1 MDLFDNLA
9 LGFSTALSVQNLLFC
24 LFGVLIGT
32 LVGVLPGISPL
43 NTTAM
48 LLPFTFGLAPTSAM
62 IMLAGIF
69 YGAQYGGSTTA
80 ILVNV
85 PGETSA
91 VVTCL
96 DGYQMARQGRAGP
109 ALAIAAIASFFAG
122 CVATVVISLLSAPLA
137 ALALKFT
144 APEYFSLLVMGLIAA
159 VVLAHGSPF
168 KAIAMVLVG
177 ILTGLVGID
186 VNSGVPRLTFGI
198 PDIADGMD
206 FVPVVVGL
214 FGIGEVAA
222 NLEVPQDRSI
232 LAGKIKNLLPS
243 WADFKA
249 AFPAILRGTSVGT
262 ILGIL
267 PGGGAAL
274 PPFAAYAL
282 EKKVSRHPERF
293 GTGVI
298 QGVASPEAANNAGAQ
313 TSFIPLLT
321 MGIPTNPLMA
331 LMIGAL
337 MIQGIQ
343 PGPSMI
349 REQPALYWGV
359 VASMWIGNLMLVV
372 INLPLVGMWVSLL
385 RIPYRLLFPAIILFC
400 CIGAYASSNS
410 VFSVW
415 LMLGWGALGYFF
427 NKVGVQ
433 PAPMVLGFVLGPM
446 LEENFRR
453 TMLLSGGD
461 PLVFIQRPI
470 SAFLLAVAAAL
481 LVVLI
486 FPAIRKKREEAL
498 RNRYGHPG
506 KAALASIPLSAG
518 MRRYRGVEIS
528 LDMQKQPS
536 YSSIP
541 RMHCLSK
548 KVEESGSMRRAAPCS

>member
-1 MDLFDNLA
+1 VNLVDNLA
-9 LGFSTALSVQNLLFC
+9 LGFSTALSLQNLFFC
-24 LFGVLIGT
+24 FLGVIIGT

-48 LLPFTFGLAPTSAM
+48 LLPFTFGLPPASAM

-96 DGYQMARQGRAGP
+96 DGYQMARQGRAGA
-109 ALAIAAIASFFAG
+109 ALAIAAVASFFAG
-122 CVATVVISLLSAPLA
+122 TVATIVIAVLSTPLA
-137 ALALKFT
+137 ALAMKFT

-168 KAIAMVLVG
+168 KAIAMVLMGV
-177 ILTGLVGID
+177 LVGLVGID
-186 VNSGVPRLTFGI
+186 VNSGKPRLTFGI

-214 FGIGEVAA
+214 FGIGEVIA
-222 NLEVPQDRSI
+222 NLGSPQDRSI
-232 LAGKIKNLLPS
+232 LVGKIKNLMPTWPDL
-243 WADFKA
+243 KA
-249 AFPAILRGTSVGT
+249 AFPAMLRGTCVGT
-262 ILGIL
+262 MLGIL

-293 GTGVI
+293 GTGI
-298 QGVASPEAANNAGAQ
+298 IEGVASPEAANNAGAQ

-343 PGPSMI
+343 PGPSVI

-359 VASMWIGNLMLVV
+359 VASMWIGNLMLVI
-372 INLPLVGMWVSLL
+372 INLPLVGIWASLL
-385 RIPYRLLFPAIILFC
+385 RVPYRLLFPAIILFC

-427 NKVGVQ
+427 NKIGVQ
-433 PAPMVLGFVLGPM
+433 PAPMVLGFVLGPL

-453 TMLLSGGD
+453 AMLLSGGD
-461 PLVFIQRPI
+461 PAVFIQRPI
-470 SAFLLAVAAAL
+470 SASLLAVAAIL

-486 FPAIRKKREEAL
+486 FPTIRMKREGAL
-498 RNRYGHPG
+498 Q
-506 KAALASIPLSAG
+506 
-518 MRRYRGVEIS
+518 E
-528 LDMQKQPS
+528 
-536 YSSIP
+536 
-541 RMHCLSK
+541 
-548 KVEESGSMRRAAPCS
+548 

>member
-1 MDLFDNLA
+1 VNLVDNLA
-9 LGFSTALSVQNLLFC
+9 LGFSTALSLQNLFFC
-24 LFGVLIGT
+24 FLGVIIGT

-48 LLPFTFGLAPTSAM
+48 LLPFTFGLAPASAM

-109 ALAIAAIASFFAG
+109 ALAIAAVASFFAG
-122 CVATVVISLLSAPLA
+122 TVATIVIAVLSAPLA
-137 ALALKFT
+137 ALAMKFT

-168 KAIAMVLVG
+168 KAIAMVLMGV
-177 ILTGLVGID
+177 LVGLVGID
-186 VNSGVPRLTFGI
+186 VNSGKPRLTFGI

-214 FGIGEVAA
+214 FGIGEVIA
-222 NLEVPQDRSI
+222 NLGSPQDRSI
-232 LAGKIKNLLPS
+232 LVGKIKNLMPTWPDL
-243 WADFKA
+243 KA
-249 AFPAILRGTSVGT
+249 AFPAILRGTCVGT
-262 ILGIL
+262 MLGIL

-298 QGVASPEAANNAGAQ
+298 EGVASPEAANNAGAQ

-343 PGPSMI
+343 PGPSVI

-359 VASMWIGNLMLVV
+359 VASMWIGNLMLVI
-372 INLPLVGMWVSLL
+372 INLPLVGIWVSLL
-385 RIPYRLLFPAIILFC
+385 RVPYRLLFPAIILFC

-427 NKVGVQ
+427 NKIGVQ
-433 PAPMVLGFVLGPM
+433 PAPMVLGFVLGPL

-453 TMLLSGGD
+453 AMLLSGGD
-461 PLVFIQRPI
+461 PAVFIQRPI
-470 SAFLLAVAAAL
+470 SAALLGVAAIL
-481 LVVLI
+481 LIVLI
-486 FPAIRKKREEAL
+486 FPTIRTKREGAL
-498 RNRYGHPG
+498 Q
-506 KAALASIPLSAG
+506 
-518 MRRYRGVEIS
+518 E
-528 LDMQKQPS
+528 
-536 YSSIP
+536 
-541 RMHCLSK
+541 
-548 KVEESGSMRRAAPCS
+548 

>member
-1 MDLFDNLA
+1 MNLVDNLA
-9 LGFSTALSVQNLLFC
+9 LGFSTALSLQNLFFC
-24 LFGVLIGT
+24 FLGVIIGT

-48 LLPFTFGLAPTSAM
+48 LLPFTFGLPPASAM

-109 ALAIAAIASFFAG
+109 ALAIAAVASFFAG
-122 CVATVVISLLSAPLA
+122 TVATLVIALLSAPLA

-144 APEYFSLLVMGLIAA
+144 APEYFSLLIMGLIAA

-168 KAIAMVLVG
+168 KAIAMIVMGVLV
-177 ILTGLVGID
+177 GLVGID

-198 PDIADGMD
+198 PDISDGMD

-214 FGIGEVAA
+214 FGIGEVIA
-222 NLEVPQDRSI
+222 NLGTPQDRSI
-232 LAGKIKNLLPS
+232 LAGKIRNLMPTWPDL
-243 WADFKA
+243 KA
-249 AFPAILRGTSVGT
+249 AFPAIVRGTCVGT
-262 ILGIL
+262 MLGIL

-282 EKKVSRHPERF
+282 EKKIARDPSRF
-293 GTGVI
+293 GKGAI
-298 QGVASPEAANNAGAQ
+298 EGVASPEAANNAGAQ

-343 PGPSMI
+343 PGPSVI

-359 VASMWIGNLMLVV
+359 VASMWIGNLMLVI

-385 RIPYRLLFPAIILFC
+385 RVPYRLLFPAIVLFC

-427 NKVGVQ
+427 NKIGVQ
-433 PAPMVLGFVLGPM
+433 PAPMVLGFVLGPL

-453 TMLLSGGD
+453 AMLLSGGD
-461 PLVFIQRPI
+461 ATVFLRRPI
-470 SAFLLAVAAAL
+470 SATLLAVAAIL

-486 FPAIRKKREEAL
+486 FPAIRRKREEAL
-498 RNRYGHPG
+498 Q
-506 KAALASIPLSAG
+506 
-518 MRRYRGVEIS
+518 E
-528 LDMQKQPS
+528 
-536 YSSIP
+536 
-541 RMHCLSK
+541 
-548 KVEESGSMRRAAPCS
+548 

>member
-1 MDLFDNLA
+1 MNLVDNLA
-9 LGFSTALSVQNLLFC
+9 LGFSTALSLQNLLFC
-24 LFGVLIGT
+24 FLGVIIGT

-48 LLPFTFGLAPTSAM
+48 LLPFTFGLPPASAM

-109 ALAIAAIASFFAG
+109 ALAIAAVGSFFAG
-122 CVATVVISLLSAPLA
+122 TVATLVIAVLSAPLA
-137 ALALKFT
+137 TLAMKFT

-168 KAIAMVLVG
+168 KAIAMVLMGV
-177 ILTGLVGID
+177 LVGLVGID
-186 VNSGVPRLTFGI
+186 VNSGKPRLTFGI

-214 FGIGEVAA
+214 FGIGEVIA
-222 NLEVPQDRSI
+222 NLGGAQDRSI
-232 LAGKIKNLLPS
+232 LAGKIKNLMPTWPDL
-243 WADFKA
+243 KA
-249 AFPAILRGTSVGT
+249 SFPAILRGTCVGT

-298 QGVASPEAANNAGAQ
+298 EGVASPESANNAGAQ

-343 PGPSMI
+343 PGPSVI

-359 VASMWIGNLMLVV
+359 VASMWIGNLMLVI
-372 INLPLVGMWVSLL
+372 INLPLVGIWVALL
-385 RIPYRLLFPAIILFC
+385 RVPYRLLFPAIILFC
-400 CIGAYASSNS
+400 CIGAYASGNS

-427 NKVGVQ
+427 NKIGVQ
-433 PAPMVLGFVLGPM
+433 PAPMVLGFVLGPL

-453 TMLLSGGD
+453 AMLLSGGD
-461 PLVFIQRPI
+461 PAVFVQRPI
-470 SAFLLAVAAAL
+470 SAALLAVAAIL
-481 LVVLI
+481 LVVLV
-486 FPAIRKKREEAL
+486 FPVIRKKREEAL
-498 RNRYGHPG
+498 P
-506 KAALASIPLSAG
+506 
-518 MRRYRGVEIS
+518 E
-528 LDMQKQPS
+528 
-536 YSSIP
+536 
-541 RMHCLSK
+541 
-548 KVEESGSMRRAAPCS
+548 

>member
-1 MDLFDNLA
+1 MNLFDNLA
-9 LGFSTALSVQNLLFC
+9 LGFSNSLSLQNLFFC

-48 LLPFTFGLAPTSAM
+48 LLPFTFGLSPASAM
-62 IMLAGIF
+62 IMLAGIY

-109 ALAIAAIASFFAG
+109 ALAIAALGSFFAG
-122 CVATVVISLLSAPLA
+122 CVATVVIALLSAPLA
-137 ALALKFT
+137 ALALKFN
-144 APEYFSLLVMGLIAA
+144 AAEYFSLLLMGLIAA
-159 VVLAHGSPF
+159 VVLTHGSPF
-168 KAIAMVLVG
+168 KGIAMILVG
-177 ILTGLVGID
+177 VLTGLVGID

-198 PDIADGMD
+198 PDVADGMD

-222 NLEVPQDRSI
+222 NLETPQDRSI
-232 LAGKIKNLLPS
+232 LAGKIRNLMPA
-243 WADFKA
+243 WADLKA
-249 AFPAILRGTSVGT
+249 AFPAVLRGTTIGT
-262 ILGIL
+262 LLGIL

-274 PPFAAYAL
+274 PSFAAYAL
-282 EKKVSRHPERF
+282 EKKVAKDPSRF
-293 GTGVI
+293 GKGAI
-298 QGVASPEAANNAGAQ
+298 EGVAGPESANNAGAQ

-349 REQPALYWGV
+349 RDQQTLYWSV
-359 VASMWIGNLMLVV
+359 VTSMWIGNLMLVV
-372 INLPLVGMWVSLL
+372 INLPLVGLWVSLL
-385 RIPYRLLFPAIILFC
+385 RIPYRLLFPAIVLFC

-410 VFSVW
+410 TFSVW

-433 PAPMVLGFVLGPM
+433 PAPMMLGFVLGPM

-453 TMLLSGGD
+453 AMLLSEGD
-461 PLVFIQRPI
+461 PLIFLQRPI
-470 SAFLLAVAAAL
+470 SAVLLAITTIL
-481 LVVLI
+481 LIVLI
-486 FPAIRKKREEAL
+486 FPAIRRKREEAL
-498 RNRYGHPG
+498 H
-506 KAALASIPLSAG
+506 
-518 MRRYRGVEIS
+518 E
-528 LDMQKQPS
+528 
-536 YSSIP
+536 
-541 RMHCLSK
+541 
-548 KVEESGSMRRAAPCS
+548 

>member
-1 MDLFDNLA
+1 MSLIDNLA
-9 LGFSTALSVQNLLFC
+9 LGFSTALSLQNLLFC
-24 LFGVLIGT
+24 FLGVIIGT

-48 LLPFTFGLAPTSAM
+48 LLPFTFGLPPASAM

-109 ALAIAAIASFFAG
+109 ALAIAAVASFFAG
-122 CVATVVISLLSAPLA
+122 TVATLVIALLSAPLA

-144 APEYFSLLVMGLIAA
+144 APEYFSLLIMGLIAA

-168 KAIAMVLVG
+168 KAIAMIVMGVLV
-177 ILTGLVGID
+177 GLVGID

-214 FGIGEVAA
+214 FGIGEVIA
-222 NLEVPQDRSI
+222 NLGTPQDRSI
-232 LAGKIKNLLPS
+232 LSGKIKNLMPTWPDL
-243 WADFKA
+243 KA
-249 AFPAILRGTSVGT
+249 AFPAMVRGTCVGT
-262 ILGIL
+262 MLGIL

-282 EKKVSRHPERF
+282 EKKVARDPSRF
-293 GTGVI
+293 GKGAI
-298 QGVASPEAANNAGAQ
+298 EGVASPEAANNAGAQ

-343 PGPSMI
+343 PGPSVI

-359 VASMWIGNLMLVV
+359 VASMWIGNLMLVI

-433 PAPMVLGFVLGPM
+433 PAPMVLGFVLGPL

-453 TMLLSGGD
+453 AMLLSGGD

-470 SAFLLAVAAAL
+470 SATLLAVSAIL

-486 FPAIRKKREEAL
+486 FPTIRRKREEAL
-498 RNRYGHPG
+498 Q
-506 KAALASIPLSAG
+506 
-518 MRRYRGVEIS
+518 
-528 LDMQKQPS
+528 D
-536 YSSIP
+536 
-541 RMHCLSK
+541 
-548 KVEESGSMRRAAPCS
+548 

>member
-1 MDLFDNLA
+1 MSLIDNLA
-9 LGFSTALSVQNLLFC
+9 LGFSTALSLQNLLYCF
-24 LFGVLIGT
+24 LGVIIGT

-43 NTTAM
+43 NTTAI
-48 LLPFTFGLAPTSAM
+48 LLPFTFGLPPTSAM

-80 ILVNV
+80 ILMNV

-91 VVTCL
+91 VMTCQ

-109 ALAIAAIASFFAG
+109 ALAIAAVGSFFAG
-122 CVATVVISLLSAPLA
+122 SVATIVIALLSTPLA
-137 ALALKFT
+137 ALAMKFT

-168 KAIAMVLVG
+168 KAIAMMLMGV
-177 ILTGLVGID
+177 LTGLVGID

-214 FGIGEVAA
+214 FGIGEVIA
-222 NLEVPQDRSI
+222 NLGTSQDHGI
-232 LAGKIKNLLPS
+232 LSGKIKNLMPTWPDL
-243 WADFKA
+243 KA
-249 AFPAILRGTSVGT
+249 AFPAILRGTCVGT
-262 ILGIL
+262 LLGIL

-298 QGVASPEAANNAGAQ
+298 EGVASPESANNAGAQ

-343 PGPSMI
+343 PGPSVI
-349 REQPALYWGV
+349 REQPALYWGL

-372 INLPLVGMWVSLL
+372 INLPLVGIWVSLL

-410 VFSVW
+410 VFNVW

-433 PAPMVLGFVLGPM
+433 PAPMVLGFVLGTM

-453 TMLLSGGD
+453 AMLLSGGD
-461 PLVFIQRPI
+461 PMVFVQRPI
-470 SAFLLAVAAAL
+470 SATLLAVAVIL
-481 LVVLI
+481 LAILI
-486 FPAIRKKREEAL
+486 FPAIRRKREEVL
-498 RNRYGHPG
+498 Q
-506 KAALASIPLSAG
+506 
-518 MRRYRGVEIS
+518 E
-528 LDMQKQPS
+528 
-536 YSSIP
+536 
-541 RMHCLSK
+541 
-548 KVEESGSMRRAAPCS
+548 

>member
-1 MDLFDNLA
+1 LEVFNNLA
-9 LGFSTALSVQNLLFC
+9 LGFSTAFSLQNLLFC
-24 LFGVLIGT
+24 LFGVVIGT

-96 DGYQMARQGRAGP
+96 DGYQMARQGRAGH

-122 CVATVVISLLSAPLA
+122 CVATVVIALLSTPLA
-137 ALALKFT
+137 AFAIKFT

-186 VNSGVPRLTFGI
+186 VNSGVPRLSFGI

-222 NLEVPQDRSI
+222 NLEIPQDRSI
-232 LAGKIKNLLPS
+232 LTGKIKNLMPR

-282 EKKVSRHPERF
+282 EKKVSRDPSRF

-372 INLPLVGMWVSLL
+372 INLPLVGIWVSLL
-385 RIPYRLLFPAIILFC
+385 KIPYRLLFPAIILFC
-400 CIGAYASSNS
+400 CIGAYASTNS

-415 LMLGWGALGYFF
+415 LMLFWGALGYFF
-427 NKVGVQ
+427 NKVGVH
-433 PAPMVLGFVLGPM
+433 PAPMVLGFVLGPI

-453 TMLLSGGD
+453 AMLLSGGD
-461 PLVFIQRPI
+461 PMIFVQRPI
-470 SAFLLAVAAAL
+470 SATL
-481 LVVLI
+481 LVVSAVLLMILI
-486 FPAIRKKREEAL
+486 FPAIRAKREQAL
-498 RNRYGHPG
+498 Q
-506 KAALASIPLSAG
+506 
-518 MRRYRGVEIS
+518 E
-528 LDMQKQPS
+528 
-536 YSSIP
+536 
-541 RMHCLSK
+541 
-548 KVEESGSMRRAAPCS
+548 

>member
-1 MDLFDNLA
+1 MGLFDNLA

-109 ALAIAAIASFFAG
+109 ALAIAAISSFFAG

-232 LAGKIKNLLPS
+232 LAGKIKNLMPS

-293 GTGVI
+293 GTGII

-349 REQPALYWGV
+349 RDQPALYWGV

-470 SAFLLAVAAAL
+470 SAILLAVAAAL

-498 RNRYGHPG
+498 
-506 KAALASIPLSAG
+506 K
-518 MRRYRGVEIS
+518 E
-528 LDMQKQPS
+528 
-536 YSSIP
+536 
-541 RMHCLSK
+541 
-548 KVEESGSMRRAAPCS
+548 

>member
-1 MDLFDNLA
+1 
-9 LGFSTALSVQNLLFC
+9 
-24 LFGVLIGT
+24 
-32 LVGVLPGISPL
+32 
-43 NTTAM
+43 
-48 LLPFTFGLAPTSAM
+48 
-62 IMLAGIF
+62 
-69 YGAQYGGSTTA
+69 
-80 ILVNV
+80 
-85 PGETSA
+85 
-91 VVTCL
+91 
-96 DGYQMARQGRAGP
+96 
-109 ALAIAAIASFFAG
+109 
-122 CVATVVISLLSAPLA
+122 
-137 ALALKFT
+137 
-144 APEYFSLLVMGLIAA
+144 MGLIAA

-222 NLEVPQDRSI
+222 NLEIPQDRSI
-232 LAGKIKNLLPS
+232 LAGKIKNLMPS

-349 REQPALYWGV
+349 RDQPALYWGV

-470 SAFLLAVAAAL
+470 SAILLAVAAAL

-498 RNRYGHPG
+498 QGIGTVIRESCLGIHPTFSGHTSIDGIGAWKYPLTC
-506 KAALASIPLSAG
+506 KNSLPIVQFPECTVLAKSGRI
-518 MRRYRGVEIS
+518 R
-528 LDMQKQPS
+528 LDA
-536 YSSIP
+536 
-541 RMHCLSK
+541 
-548 KVEESGSMRRAAPCS
+548 VGAPCS

>member
-1 MDLFDNLA
+1 VNLVDNLA
-9 LGFSTALSVQNLLFC
+9 LGFSTALSLQNLFFC
-24 LFGVLIGT
+24 FLGVIIGT

-48 LLPFTFGLAPTSAM
+48 LLPFTFGLAPASAM

-109 ALAIAAIASFFAG
+109 ALAIAAVASFFAG
-122 CVATVVISLLSAPLA
+122 TVATIVIAVLSAPLA
-137 ALALKFT
+137 ALAMKFT

-168 KAIAMVLVG
+168 KAIAMVVMGVLV
-177 ILTGLVGID
+177 GLVGID
-186 VNSGVPRLTFGI
+186 VNSGKPRLTFGI

-214 FGIGEVAA
+214 FGIGEVIA
-222 NLEVPQDRSI
+222 NLGSPQDRSI
-232 LAGKIKNLLPS
+232 LVGKIKNLMPTWPDL
-243 WADFKA
+243 KA
-249 AFPAILRGTSVGT
+249 AFPAMLRGTCVGT
-262 ILGIL
+262 MLGIL

-298 QGVASPEAANNAGAQ
+298 EGVASPEAANNAGAQ

-343 PGPSMI
+343 PGPSVI

-372 INLPLVGMWVSLL
+372 INLPLVGMWASLL
-385 RIPYRLLFPAIILFC
+385 RVPYRLLFPAIILFC

-427 NKVGVQ
+427 NKIGVQ
-433 PAPMVLGFVLGPM
+433 PAPMVLGFVLGPL

-453 TMLLSGGD
+453 AMLLSGGD
-461 PLVFIQRPI
+461 PAVFIQRPI
-470 SAFLLAVAAAL
+470 SAALLGVAAIL

-486 FPAIRKKREEAL
+486 FPTIRTKREGAL
-498 RNRYGHPG
+498 Q
-506 KAALASIPLSAG
+506 
-518 MRRYRGVEIS
+518 E
-528 LDMQKQPS
+528 
-536 YSSIP
+536 
-541 RMHCLSK
+541 
-548 KVEESGSMRRAAPCS
+548 

>member
-1 MDLFDNLA
+1 
-9 LGFSTALSVQNLLFC
+9 
-24 LFGVLIGT
+24 
-32 LVGVLPGISPL
+32 
-43 NTTAM
+43 
-48 LLPFTFGLAPTSAM
+48 
-62 IMLAGIF
+62 
-69 YGAQYGGSTTA
+69 
-80 ILVNV
+80 
-85 PGETSA
+85 
-91 VVTCL
+91 
-96 DGYQMARQGRAGP
+96 
-109 ALAIAAIASFFAG
+109 LAIAAIASFFAG
-122 CVATVVISLLSAPLA
+122 CVATVVIALLSAPLA

-222 NLEVPQDRSI
+222 NLEIPQDRSI
-232 LAGKIKNLLPS
+232 LAGKIKNLMPS

-249 AFPAILRGTSVGT
+249 AFPAILRGTMVGT

-349 REQPALYWGV
+349 HDQPALYWGV

-461 PLVFIQRPI
+461 PLVFVQRPI
-470 SAFLLAVAAAL
+470 SATLLAIAAAL

-498 RNRYGHPG
+498 Q
-506 KAALASIPLSAG
+506 
-518 MRRYRGVEIS
+518 E
-528 LDMQKQPS
+528 
-536 YSSIP
+536 
-541 RMHCLSK
+541 
-548 KVEESGSMRRAAPCS
+548 

>member
-1 MDLFDNLA
+1 MSLIDNLA
-9 LGFSTALSVQNLLFC
+9 LGFSTALSLQNLLFC
-24 LFGVLIGT
+24 FLGVIIGT

-48 LLPFTFGLAPTSAM
+48 LLPFTFGLPPASAM

-109 ALAIAAIASFFAG
+109 ALAIAAVASFFAG
-122 CVATVVISLLSAPLA
+122 TVATLVIALLSAPLA

-144 APEYFSLLVMGLIAA
+144 APEYFSLLIMGLIAA

-168 KAIAMVLVG
+168 KAIAMILMGV
-177 ILTGLVGID
+177 LTGLVGID
-186 VNSGVPRLTFGI
+186 VNSGVPRLTFGV

-214 FGIGEVAA
+214 FGIGEVIA
-222 NLEVPQDRSI
+222 NLGTPQDRSI
-232 LAGKIKNLLPS
+232 LSGKIKNLMPTWPDLR
-243 WADFKA
+243 A
-249 AFPAILRGTSVGT
+249 AFPAMVRGTCVGT
-262 ILGIL
+262 MLGIL

-282 EKKVSRHPERF
+282 EKKVARDPSRF
-293 GTGVI
+293 GKGAI
-298 QGVASPEAANNAGAQ
+298 EGVASPEAANNAGAQ

-343 PGPSMI
+343 PGPSVI
-349 REQPALYWGV
+349 REQPALYWGL

-433 PAPMVLGFVLGPM
+433 PAPMVLGFVLGPL

-453 TMLLSGGD
+453 AMLLSGGD
-461 PLVFIQRPI
+461 PTVFIRRPI
-470 SAFLLAVAAAL
+470 SATLLAVSAIL

-486 FPAIRKKREEAL
+486 FPTIRRKREEAL
-498 RNRYGHPG
+498 Q
-506 KAALASIPLSAG
+506 
-518 MRRYRGVEIS
+518 E
-528 LDMQKQPS
+528 
-536 YSSIP
+536 
-541 RMHCLSK
+541 
-548 KVEESGSMRRAAPCS
+548 

>member
-1 MDLFDNLA
+1 MNLVDNLA
-9 LGFSTALSVQNLLFC
+9 LGFSTALSLQNLFFC
-24 LFGVLIGT
+24 FLGVIIGT

-48 LLPFTFGLAPTSAM
+48 LLPFTFGLAPASAM

-109 ALAIAAIASFFAG
+109 ALAIAAVASFFAG
-122 CVATVVISLLSAPLA
+122 TVATIVIAVLSAPLA
-137 ALALKFT
+137 ALAMKFT

-168 KAIAMVLVG
+168 KAIAMVLMGV
-177 ILTGLVGID
+177 LVGLVGID
-186 VNSGVPRLTFGI
+186 VNSGKPRLTFGI

-214 FGIGEVAA
+214 FGIGEVIA
-222 NLEVPQDRSI
+222 NLGSPQDRSI
-232 LAGKIKNLLPS
+232 LVGKIKNLMPTWPDL
-243 WADFKA
+243 KA
-249 AFPAILRGTSVGT
+249 AFPAILRGTCVGT
-262 ILGIL
+262 MLGIL

-298 QGVASPEAANNAGAQ
+298 EGVASPEAANNAGAQ

-343 PGPSMI
+343 PGPSVI

-359 VASMWIGNLMLVV
+359 VASMWIGNLMLVI
-372 INLPLVGMWVSLL
+372 INLPLVGIWVSLL
-385 RIPYRLLFPAIILFC
+385 RVPYRLLFPAIILFC

-427 NKVGVQ
+427 NKIGVQ
-433 PAPMVLGFVLGPM
+433 PAPMVLGFVLGPL

-453 TMLLSGGD
+453 AMLLSGGD
-461 PLVFIQRPI
+461 PAVFIQRPI
-470 SAFLLAVAAAL
+470 SAALLGVAAIL
-481 LVVLI
+481 LIVLI
-486 FPAIRKKREEAL
+486 FPTIRTKREGAL
-498 RNRYGHPG
+498 Q
-506 KAALASIPLSAG
+506 
-518 MRRYRGVEIS
+518 E
-528 LDMQKQPS
+528 
-536 YSSIP
+536 
-541 RMHCLSK
+541 
-548 KVEESGSMRRAAPCS
+548 